1 MFRKILY
8 PTDFSDVSKKAFE
21 YLLKLKEA
29 GTEEVVI
36 LHVVDTRSL
45 HIPEVYSLF
54 DLSLLGEKQELAARE
69 DADKTAERLANWGI
83 KAIVRIER
91 GIPFREILRVEAE
104 EDVSLILIGSHG
116 KSNVQEMLL
125 GSVAEQVIRKAKKP
139 VLVVKR

>member
-8 PTDFSDVSKKAFE
+8 PTDFSNVSKKAFE
-21 YLLKLKEA
+21 YLIKFKEA

-36 LHVVDTRSL
+36 IHVVDTRCL
-45 HIPEVYSLF
+45 HIPEVYSPF
-54 DLSLLGEKQELAARE
+54 DLSLLGEKQELAAQE
-69 DADKTAERLANWGI
+69 EADEIAERLTNWGI
-83 KAIVRIER
+83 KATVRIEN
-91 GIPFREILRVEAE
+91 GIPFREILRAEAK
-104 EDVSLILIGSHG
+104 EDVSLIVIGSHG